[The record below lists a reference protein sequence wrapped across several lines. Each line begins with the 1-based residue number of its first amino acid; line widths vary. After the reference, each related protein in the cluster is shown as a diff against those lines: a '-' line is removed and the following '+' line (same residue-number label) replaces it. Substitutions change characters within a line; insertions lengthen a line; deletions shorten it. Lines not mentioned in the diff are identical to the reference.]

1 MALTQPTVLVTRPEP
16 QASEWVAALQARGQA
31 AQALPLLQIEAD
43 PAFAPQVAQAW
54 RDLAAVALVMF
65 VSPNAVARFF
75 AQAPGATAWPAA
87 TWAAAT
93 GPGTVRALQAA
104 GVPEGR
110 ILAPR
115 ADAAAFDADTL
126 WADALVHHDW
136 QGRRVLI
143 VRGETGRD
151 WLAGQLRA
159 AGAVLDIVSAYR
171 SVPAIWT
178 EASRQQVSDALQSP
192 ARALWLFSS
201 SRAIEILSDHL
212 AGQGALTSAWQ
223 ALATHPRIAA
233 TARAAGY
240 ARVLEIRPDLDAVL
254 AGATALASRPLA

>member
-1 MALTQPTVLVTRPEP
+1 MVLTQPTVLVTRPEP
-16 QASEWVAALQARGQA
+16 QASEWVAALQAHGQA

-54 RDLAAVALVMF
+54 QTLGETALVMF

-75 AQAPGATAWPAA
+75 DRAPPATRWPAG

-104 GVPEGR
+104 GVPAAR

-115 ADAAAFDADTL
+115 DDAAAFDAETL
-126 WADALVHHDW
+126 WADALAAHDW

-151 WLAGQLRA
+151 WLATRLRE
-159 AGAVLDIVSAYR
+159 AGAALSIVSAYR
-171 SVPAIWT
+171 SVPAPWT
-178 EASRQQVSDALQSP
+178 PAALQQVQAALQSP

-201 SRAIEILSDHL
+201 SRAIEILGDHL
-212 AGQGALTSAWQ
+212 AAQGASASAWR
-223 ALATHPRIAA
+223 AMATHPRIAA

-240 ARVLEIRPDLDAVL
+240 AWVAEVRPDLAAVL
-254 AGATALASRPLA
+254 AGAAALT

>member
-1 MALTQPTVLVTRPEP
+1 MVLTQPTVLVTRPEP
-16 QASEWVAALQARGQA
+16 QASEWVAALQAHGQA

-54 RDLAAVALVMF
+54 QALADTALVMF

-75 AQAPGATAWPAA
+75 GFFDQAPEATHWPAS

-104 GVPEGR
+104 GVPAAR

-115 ADAAAFDADTL
+115 EDAVAFDAETL
-126 WADALVHHDW
+126 WADALAAHDW

-151 WLAGQLRA
+151 WLATRLRE
-159 AGAVLDIVSAYR
+159 AGAALSIVSAYR
-171 SVPAIWT
+171 SVPAPWT
-178 EASRQQVSDALQSP
+178 PAAQQQVQAALQSP

-201 SRAIEILSDHL
+201 SKAIEILGDHL
-212 AGQGALTSAWQ
+212 ATQGASAAAWR

-240 ARVLEIRPDLDAVL
+240 ARVAEIRPDLAAVL
-254 AGATALASRPLA
+254 AGAAALT